1 MSLLKLRLLRYWSK
15 AVRAKSGFV
24 TVVDEIVVHAF
35 GNDWNKVLDP
45 NFKYFKKNLLLRMS
59 SLHIVAPGT
68 NPIKILHRK
77 FYATLFFLKFW
88 LDAKIVQ
95 PVKKFEKI
103 E

>member
-1 MSLLKLRLLRYWSK
+1 
-15 AVRAKSGFV
+15 
-24 TVVDEIVVHAF
+24 
-35 GNDWNKVLDP
+35 
-45 NFKYFKKNLLLRMS
+45 MS